1 MVYYI
6 YKNLSGRSG
15 VYSYQYGEHSIFV
28 RFSNNH
34 QQTYVYTDEKPGL
47 SIIQQMQT
55 LAVAGRGLNT
65 YINKYVKKNY
75 YRIVEEAW

>member
-1 MVYYI
+1 
-6 YKNLSGRSG
+6 
-15 VYSYQYGEHSIFV
+15 
-28 RFSNNH
+28 
-34 QQTYVYTDEKPGL
+34 
-47 SIIQQMQT
+47 MQT